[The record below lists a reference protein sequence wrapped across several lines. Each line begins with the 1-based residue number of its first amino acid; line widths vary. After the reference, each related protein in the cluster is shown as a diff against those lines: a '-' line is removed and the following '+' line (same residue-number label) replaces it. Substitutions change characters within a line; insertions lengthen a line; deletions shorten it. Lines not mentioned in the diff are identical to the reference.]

1 MIDRIKNGL
10 NKRKVKLFL
19 ILLLCSSLAWFVS
32 NLGEQYTNN
41 ATFDIKYGST
51 PDSLLL
57 NSVSKRNIKVRLRA
71 SGFQFLMFGFKNKT
85 VVVDLSELEK
95 RGSKYFVS
103 PLSYRSQIENQLS
116 KFITVV
122 DMDRDTLF
130 FNFQKLFRK
139 KVPVIPK
146 VTIDLDQNYLMDKSY
161 TLLPDSITV
170 LGPKKEIDTLKGI
183 STQALVLPHT
193 TTDVSKS
200 LNLVLPAHLKNTKYS
215 DRSVIISAKIFRFSE
230 KIFKVPVEVVNVPE
244 GVEIRTFPEMA
255 SVLCRGRS
263 SAIKELMV
271 TDFVVTADYLSLRD
285 KSENILELKLAKK
298 PDSLNVVQLRE
309 NKVEFILKRQ

>member
-1 MIDRIKNGL
+1 MIDRIKKGL

-19 ILLLCSSLAWFVS
+19 VFLLCSSLAWFVS

-41 ATFDIKYGST
+41 ATFDIYYGST

-85 VVVDLSELEK
+85 VVVNLSELER

-103 PLSYRSQIENQLS
+103 PSTYRSQIENQLS

-130 FNFQKLFRK
+130 FNFQKLYRK
-139 KVPVIPK
+139 KVPVIPI
-146 VTIDLDQNYLMDKSY
+146 VTIDLDQNYLMDKTY

-170 LGPKKEIDTLKGI
+170 IGPKKEIDTLRGI

-193 TTDVSKS
+193 TTDVSKR
-200 LNLVLPAHLKNTKYS
+200 LKLDLPGQLKNTKYS
-215 DRSVIISAKIFRFSE
+215 DRSVTISAKIFRFSE
-230 KIFKVPVEVVNVPE
+230 KVFPVPVEVVNVPE

-263 SAIKELMV
+263 SAIKELAV
-271 TDFVVTADYLSLRD
+271 TDFVVIADYSSLKD

>member
-1 MIDRIKNGL
+1 LIDKIKNGL

-19 ILLLCSSLAWFVS
+19 VFLICSGLAWFIS

-41 ATFDIKYGST
+41 TTFDIHYGDT

-71 SGFQFLMFGFKNKT
+71 SGFQFLMFGFKNK
-85 VVVDLSELEK
+85 VVEVDLSELEN
-95 RGSKYFVS
+95 RGSKYFVT
-103 PLSYRSQIENQLS
+103 PLVYRNQIESQLS

-130 FNFQKLFRK
+130 FNFQKLYRK

-146 VTIDLDQNYLMDKSY
+146 VTIDLEQNYLMDKSY
-161 TLLPDSITV
+161 TLKPDSITV
-170 LGPKKEIDTLKGI
+170 IGPKKEIDTLKGI
-183 STQALVLPHT
+183 STQTMVVPHT
-193 TTDVSKS
+193 TSDVSKK
-200 LNLVLPAHLKNTKYS
+200 LKLILPSKLKNSKFSNT
-215 DRSVIISAKIFRFSE
+215 SVTLSAKIFKFSE
-230 KIFKVPVEVVNVPE
+230 KVFKVPVEVINVPE

-255 SVLCRGRS
+255 SVLCRGRL
-263 SAIKELMV
+263 SAIKELAI
-271 TDFVVTADYLSLRD
+271 TDFLVTADYLSLRD
-285 KSENILELKLAKK
+285 KRENILELKLVKK
-298 PDSLNVVQLRE
+298 PDTPNVVQLRE